1 MIQGFSD
8 YETTE
13 TNGFTDKERLKLGG
27 HICKVLEAKVE
38 QITSK
43 KDGKV
48 YNQLSL
54 KFDIEKPDEQAGFY
68 QRKYVE
74 DANKDALNAK
84 WKGYY
89 KLSIPDNSSE
99 DFIKKNWK
107 TFLTSIEESN
117 LGVQINGTAGFEEAI
132 LVGKVFGGI
141 FGLEEFTLPTDG
153 RTITFTRLRFV
164 RSTKNISE
172 ANIPSVKLLDG
183 TYMKY
188 DEYKEKRKSER
199 EAEKNGTNNV
209 ATEQGVIND
218 TDDLPF

>member
-13 TNGFTDKERLKLGG
+13 TNNFGNKERLKLGG
-27 HICKVLEAKVE
+27 HICKILEASIE
-38 QITSK
+38 TITSK
-43 KDGKV
+43 KDGKT
-48 YNQLSL
+48 YNQLKL
-54 KFDIEKPDEQAGFY
+54 KFDIEPPDEQAGFY
-68 QRKYVE
+68 QRKFVE
-74 DANKDALNAK
+74 DAKTDALNAK

-99 DFIKKNWK
+99 EFIKKNWK

-117 LGVQINGTAGFEEAI
+117 PGVKINGSAGFDENI

-141 FGLEEFTLPTDG
+141 FGFEEFTLPSNG
-153 RTITFTRLRFV
+153 KVITFTKLRFA

-172 ANIPSVKLLDG
+172 AKIPSVRLLDN
-183 TYMKY
+183 TYMDY
-188 DEYKEKRKSER
+188 EEYKEKKK
-199 EAEKNGTNNV
+199 AELQGNNSNNTE
-209 ATEQGVIND
+209 TEQGVIND

>member
-1 MIQGFSD
+1 MINGFSD
-8 YETTE
+8 YTTTE
-13 TNGFTDKERLKLGG
+13 TNNFEGKERIKLGG
-27 HICKVLEAKVE
+27 HICKVLETKIE
-38 QITSK
+38 TITSK
-43 KDGKV
+43 KDGKT

-54 KFDIEKPDEQAGFY
+54 KIDIEAPDEQAGFY
-68 QRKYVE
+68 QRKFVE
-74 DANKDALNAK
+74 DAKTDALNAK

-89 KLSIPDNSSE
+89 KISIPDNSSE

-107 TFLTSIEESN
+107 TLLTSIEESN
-117 LGVQINGTAGFEEAI
+117 PGVKINGAAGFDENI

-141 FGLEEFTLPTDG
+141 FGLEEFTLPSDG

-172 ANIPSVKLLDG
+172 AAIPSVKLLDG

-188 DEYKEKRKSER
+188 EEYKEKKKAER
-199 EAEKNGTNNV
+199 EGTNNNT
-209 ATEQGVIND
+209 ATTEQGVINT

>member
-13 TNGFTDKERLKLGG
+13 TNGFEQRERLKVGG
-27 HICKVLEAKVE
+27 HVCKVLSTKIE

-48 YNQLSL
+48 YNVLSL
-54 KFDIEKPDEQAGFY
+54 QIDIEAPDEQAGFY
-68 QRKYVE
+68 QRRFAE
-74 DANKDALNAK
+74 DAKTDALNAK

-89 KLSIPDNSSE
+89 RLTIPDNSSE
-99 DFIKKNWK
+99 DFVKKNWK
-107 TFLTSIEESN
+107 TFLTSVEESN
-117 LGVQINGTAGFEEAI
+117 PGVKINGTAGFDENI

-153 RTITFTRLRFV
+153 RTITFTRIRFS

-172 ANIPSVKLLDG
+172 AKIPSVKLLDG
-183 TYMKY
+183 TYMDY
-188 DEYKEKRKSER
+188 EDYKNSKK
-199 EAEKNGTNNV
+199 TNNNETNNTT
-209 ATEQGVIND
+209 TEQGVINT

>member
-13 TNGFTDKERLKLGG
+13 TNNFEGREKIKLGG
-27 HICKVLEAKVE
+27 HICKIIKATVE

-48 YNQLSL
+48 YNQLVL
-54 KFDIEKPDEQAGFY
+54 QIDLEAPDEQAGFY
-68 QRKYVE
+68 QRRFAE
-74 DANKDALNAK
+74 DAKTDALNAK
-84 WKGYY
+84 WKGFY

-117 LGVQINGTAGFEEAI
+117 AGVKINGTAGFDENI

-141 FGLEEFTLPTDG
+141 FGLEEFTLPSNG
-153 RTITFTRLRFV
+153 KVITFSRIRFA
-164 RSTKNISE
+164 RSTKNINE
-172 ANIPSVKLLDG
+172 AKIPSVKLLDG
-183 TYMKY
+183 TYLDYEDYKNSKKSNN
-188 DEYKEKRKSER
+188 DE
-199 EAEKNGTNNV
+199 TNSTN
-209 ATEQGVIND
+209 ATTEQGVIND
-218 TDDLPF
+218 SDDLPF

>member
-1 MIQGFSD
+1 M
-8 YETTE
+8 
-13 TNGFTDKERLKLGG
+13 
-27 HICKVLEAKVE
+27 
-38 QITSK
+38 
-43 KDGKV
+43 
-48 YNQLSL
+48 
-54 KFDIEKPDEQAGFY
+54 
-68 QRKYVE
+68 
-74 DANKDALNAK
+74 
-84 WKGYY
+84 
-89 KLSIPDNSSE
+89 
-99 DFIKKNWK
+99 
-107 TFLTSIEESN
+107 
-117 LGVQINGTAGFEEAI
+117 
-132 LVGKVFGGI
+132 VGKVFGGI

-209 ATEQGVIND
+209 ATEQGVINN

>member
-13 TNGFTDKERLKLGG
+13 TNNFGDREKLNLGG
-27 HICKVLEAKVE
+27 HICKVLEAKLE

-48 YNQLSL
+48 YNLLNL
-54 KFDIEKPDEQAGFY
+54 KFDIEAPDEQAGFY
-68 QRKYVE
+68 QRRYVK
-74 DANKDALNAK
+74 DAEKDALNAK
-84 WKGYY
+84 WKGIY

-117 LGVQINGTAGFEEAI
+117 PGVKINGVAGFDENI

-141 FGLEEFTLPTDG
+141 FGLEEFVLPTDG
-153 RTITFTRLRFV
+153 RIITFTRIRFP
-164 RSTKNISE
+164 RSTKNIFE
-172 ANIPSVKLLDG
+172 AKIPSVRLLDN
-183 TYMKY
+183 TYMDY
-188 DEYKEKRKSER
+188 EEYTEKRKAER
-199 EAEKNGTNNV
+199 EGTNNNS
-209 ATEQGVIND
+209 TTIEQGVINSRR
-218 TDDLPF
+218 

>member
-13 TNGFTDKERLKLGG
+13 TNNFGDREKLNLGG
-27 HICKVLEAKVE
+27 HICKVLEAKLE

-43 KDGKV
+43 KDGRTF
-48 YNQLSL
+48 NILNL
-54 KFDIEKPDEQAGFY
+54 KFDIEAPDEQAGFY
-68 QRKYVE
+68 QRRYVK
-74 DANKDALNAK
+74 DAEKDALNAK
-84 WKGYY
+84 WKGIY

-117 LGVQINGTAGFEEAI
+117 PGVKINGVAGFDENI

-141 FGLEEFTLPTDG
+141 FGLEEFVLPSDG
-153 RTITFTRLRFV
+153 KVITFTRIRFP
-164 RSTKNISE
+164 RSTKNIFE
-172 ANIPSVKLLDG
+172 AKIPSVRLLDN
-183 TYMKY
+183 TYMDYEDYINDK
-188 DEYKEKRKSER
+188 KGN
-199 EAEKNGTNNV
+199 KNGTNNN
-209 ATEQGVIND
+209 TSMLEQGVINT

>member
-13 TNGFTDKERLKLGG
+13 TNGFSDKERIKLGG
-27 HICKVLEAKVE
+27 HICKILEVSTE
-38 QITSK
+38 TITSK

-48 YNQLSL
+48 YNLL
-54 KFDIEKPDEQAGFY
+54 KMKFDIEAPDEQAGFY
-68 QRKYVE
+68 QRKFVE
-74 DANKDALNAK
+74 DAKADALNAK

-89 KLSIPDNSSE
+89 RITIPDNSSE
-99 DFIKKNWK
+99 DFVKKNWK
-107 TFLTSIEESN
+107 TFLTSIEQSN
-117 LGVQINGTAGFEEAI
+117 VGVKINGTAGFDENL

-153 RTITFTRLRFV
+153 RTITFTRIRFS
-164 RSTKNISE
+164 RSTKNISD
-172 ANIPSVKLLDG
+172 APIPSVKLLDG

-188 DEYKEKRKSER
+188 EEYKEKRKAER
-199 EAEKNGTNNV
+199 EAEKEGNNL

>member
-13 TNGFTDKERLKLGG
+13 TNGFADKERLKLGG

-54 KFDIEKPDEQAGFY
+54 KFDIEAPDEQAGFY
-68 QRKYVE
+68 QRRYVK
-74 DANKDALNAK
+74 DAEKDALNAK
-84 WKGYY
+84 WKGIY

-117 LGVQINGTAGFEEAI
+117 LGVQINGTAGFDENI

-141 FGLEEFTLPTDG
+141 FGLEEFVLPSDG
-153 RTITFTRLRFV
+153 KVITFTRIRFP
-164 RSTKNISE
+164 RSTKNIFE
-172 ANIPSVKLLDG
+172 AKIPSVRLLDN
-183 TYMKY
+183 TYMDYEDYINDK
-188 DEYKEKRKSER
+188 KEN
-199 EAEKNGTNNV
+199 KNGTNNN
-209 ATEQGVIND
+209 ASTFEQGVINSD
-218 TDDLPF
+218 SDLPF